1 MSTPP
6 PARRRKDAR
15 EKAAAIERA
24 ATDLVLKHGYDAVK
38 VDMICERAGVS
49 QRTFFNHFGTK
60 DAALLG
66 REYPH
71 LDEILAEE
79 FVASTGPLMAGAAR
93 LIRVDP
99 GDLGADP
106 AFLARRIR
114 AIGSSPTLM
123 ALQMDRIESLD
134 AALRQVIH
142 RRLTAQYPEEDAAE
156 LLAQAG
162 LITQLVAGLMRYI
175 GLSWAEEAAAG
186 AIPSIDP
193 ESISALLS
201 RALAKLD

>member
-6 PARRRKDAR
+6 PVPRRKDAR

-24 ATDLVLKHGYDAVK
+24 ATDLVLEHGYDAVK

-60 DAALLG
+60 EAALLG
-66 REYPH
+66 REHPR
-71 LDEILAEE
+71 LDEEAGEE
-79 FVASTGPLMAGAAR
+79 FVASRGPLMAGAAR

-99 GDLGADP
+99 AGLGSDP
-106 AFLARRIR
+106 AYLARRIR

-123 ALQMDRIESLD
+123 ALQMHRIEALD
-134 AALRQVIH
+134 AELRGLIH
-142 RRLTAQYPEEDAAE
+142 RRLTAQFPDETAAD

-175 GLSWAEEAAAG
+175 GFSWAEEAAAG
-186 AIPSIDP
+186 TMPTIDP
-193 ESISALLS
+193 ESISALLA
-201 RALAKLD
+201 RALGKLE